1 MGAVD
6 ERIFYIMRI
15 LLVSIT
21 HGLSFSVLVRR
32 NDGKRYA
39 LPLIVM
45 TVVIAVIGSFF
56 VLISQNPVLHSSLSA
71 VMMLFVLGSI
81 FCWVSNAFSITER
94 VFIYIMY
101 VAVFML
107 LVGFSNF
114 IAEIMVPADNVE
126 CVQLMIRTILTTV
139 LIILLKLFLKE
150 KLYNMLSG
158 FAEHG
163 VELTMFSIL
172 MGLIILSYVIFSAYF
187 IDSPGIKLLM
197 LMILSLILVFIFFI
211 AVRIVQLTTN
221 EIELEKMISRQRLL
235 ESELDAEKSFIENA
249 KIVNHDLRHHDRI
262 VLEYLEEGNIEA
274 AKRYLEAHMESVY
287 AEVIPSLCSDPLV
300 DAQLRIIGRY
310 CASHGVAFSADVNL
324 PEKMGIDDIDFVSV
338 VGNLMENAANAAVK
352 CRDAFVSVSMRPCN
366 GHLLLEIRNS
376 YSGEIKWKNDTPV
389 SAEKNGGTGLKSVKM
404 ILSRNKGMLHQGC
417 EGKTFVSRVIIPL
430 RI

>member
-1 MGAVD
+1 
-6 ERIFYIMRI
+6 MRI

-39 LPLIVM
+39 LSLIVM

-81 FCWVSNAFSITER
+81 FCRVSNAFSITER

-287 AEVIPSLCSDPLV
+287 AEVIPSLCT
-300 DAQLRIIGRY
+300 AQNNRAIL
-310 CASHGVAFSADVNL
+310 CFTWS
-324 PEKMGIDDIDFVSV
+324 GIQR
-338 VGNLMENAANAAVK
+338 GCK
-352 CRDAFVSVSMRPCN
+352 P
-366 GHLLLEIRNS
+366 
-376 YSGEIKWKNDTPV
+376 SG
-389 SAEKNGGTGLKSVKM
+389 KNG
-404 ILSRNKGMLHQGC
+404 N
-417 EGKTFVSRVIIPL
+417 
-430 RI
+430 